1 MYRGFKVAS
10 VYAPELAYVM
20 NLLKASKR
28 YSVALL
34 EAKIKTTVWPSIKI
48 QDFVSAPLLL

>member
-1 MYRGFKVAS
+1 MAS